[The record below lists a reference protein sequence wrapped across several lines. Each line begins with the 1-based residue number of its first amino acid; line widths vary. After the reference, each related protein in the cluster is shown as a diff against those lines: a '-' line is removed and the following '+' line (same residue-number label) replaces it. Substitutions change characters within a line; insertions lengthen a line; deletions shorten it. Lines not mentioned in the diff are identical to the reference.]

1 MRVPPAHQNVN
12 VSFRLD
18 QAAFLRSLAAKD
30 RGIMSQYLRSLVDA
44 DPTYQ
49 EYARSH

>member
-1 MRVPPAHQNVN
+1 MPPAHQNVN

-30 RGIMSQYLRSLVDA
+30 HGEMSRFLRDLLDA
-44 DPTYQ
+44 SQAYQ